1 MANLILG
8 LGDSLIGGCE
18 CESPPKHSFIA
29 TVAKE
34 FGWDHLVIAESGI
47 SNLATIINAFTSDFD
62 WSKYDKKI
70 IIINIAHYQKLS
82 LLADRRE
89 DRNWETFL
97 PKGKK
102 WASWSENKIL
112 VNNGLKEFITPEL
125 GQKQFYSDY
134 KLLEAFKT
142 LHGFSDIFM
151 IPSLENLTK
160 EFFSPDIEGYNEF
173 PWENML
179 EIDGIRTSWHWC
191 YWKAHGVIDYNAR
204 IDQDWWLFSKGEKRT
219 RYFHERG
226 HPKEEMQELYGK
238 AVANHLKEKKE
249 KI

>member
-47 SNLATIINAFTSDFD
+47 SNLASIINAFTSDFD

-70 IIINIAHYQKLS
+70 MIINIAHYQKLS

-112 VNNGLKEFITPEL
+112 VNNGL
-125 GQKQFYSDY
+125 
-134 KLLEAFKT
+134 
-142 LHGFSDIFM
+142 
-151 IPSLENLTK
+151 
-160 EFFSPDIEGYNEF
+160 
-173 PWENML
+173 
-179 EIDGIRTSWHWC
+179 
-191 YWKAHGVIDYNAR
+191 
-204 IDQDWWLFSKGEKRT
+204 
-219 RYFHERG
+219 
-226 HPKEEMQELYGK
+226 
-238 AVANHLKEKKE
+238 
-249 KI
+249 